1 MAAQASVKTAGAGGS
16 SSGHIQGQMMEQPLL
31 VSSLL
36 RHAERYHADTEI
48 VSRTIEGGIH
58 RYTYADAARRAH
70 RAANALARLGLRP
83 GERAATLAWNGYR
96 HFELY
101 YAISGSGAVLHTVNP
116 RLFPEQIAWIINDA
130 EDQVLFFDLTFAP
143 LVEKLAPICPTARH
157 WVALC
162 DRAHLPAISVPGL
175 LAYEDLLAA
184 ESEDYAWPDFDERSA
199 SALCYTSGT
208 TGNPKGVLY
217 SHRSML
223 LHCYGSCLPDVFGF
237 SASDCI
243 LPVVPMF
250 HVNAWTIPYSAPMVG
265 AKLVLPGAAL
275 DGPSLCELFESEGVT
290 FSGGVPTVWQA
301 MLQYL
306 QKNNLKLSTLKRGVM
321 GGSAAPPALME
332 TFARDYGVKID
343 HAWGMTEL
351 SPLGTYNRPKLKH
364 AGLGE
369 AGRRALAAKQGR
381 PPYGVEMKIVDA
393 DGKTLPN
400 DGEAIGELLVRGPW
414 VVGQYYRVDKP
425 TLVDG
430 WFPTGDVGSIDA
442 DGYLWITD
450 RAKDVIKSGGE
461 WIGSIELENLA
472 CAHPAVAQAAVIGI
486 AHPKWDERPL
496 LVVVPKAGQAPTREE
511 LLAWYEGKIA
521 KWWTPDDVVFVEAL
535 PLTATGKISKLQL
548 RERFRA
554 HRLPGSEAAA

>member
-1 MAAQASVKTAGAGGS
+1 MAMMQKTRGPVP
-16 SSGHIQGQMMEQPLL
+16 GQMMEQSLL

-36 RHAERYHADTEI
+36 RHAERYHGDTEI
-48 VSRTIEGGIH
+48 VSRTIEGGLH
-58 RYTYADAARRAH
+58 RYGYADAARRA
-70 RAANALARLGLRP
+70 RQAANALARLGLAP

-116 RLFPEQIAWIINDA
+116 RLFPEQLAWIINDA
-130 EDQVLFFDLTFAP
+130 EDQLLFFDLTFAK
-143 LVEKLAPICPTARH
+143 LVEQLAPRCPSVRH

-162 DRAHLPAISVPGL
+162 DAAHRPDIALPNL
-175 LAYEDLLAA
+175 LCYEDLLAA
-184 ESEDYAWPDFDERSA
+184 ETDTYDWPDLDERSA

-223 LHCYGSCLPDVFGF
+223 LHCYASCLPDVFAF

-290 FSGGVPTVWQA
+290 FTGGVPTVWQG

-306 QKNNLKLSTLKRGVM
+306 QKTGARLTTLRRGVM

-332 TFARDYGVKID
+332 IFERDYGVKID

-351 SPLGTYNRPKLKH
+351 SPLGTYNRPKRKH
-364 AGLGE
+364 AALD
-369 AGRRALAAKQGR
+369 AGAKRALAAKQGR
-381 PPYGVEMKIVDA
+381 PPYGVEMKIVDER
-393 DGKTLPN
+393 GHSLPN
-400 DGEAIGELLVRGPW
+400 DGVAFGELLVRGPW
-414 VVGQYYRVDKP
+414 VVGQYFKIDTPILR
-425 TLVDG
+425 DG

-442 DGYLWITD
+442 DGFLCITD

-472 CAHPAVAQAAVIGI
+472 CAHPAVAQAAVIGV

-496 LVVVPKAGQAPTREE
+496 LVVVPKPGAAPTREE
-511 LLAWYEGKIA
+511 LLAWYDGKIA
-521 KWWTPDDVVFVEAL
+521 KWWTPDDVVFVEQL

-548 RERFRA
+548 REQFRA
-554 HRLPGSEAAA
+554 HRLPGCDAAA